1 MSPRALAGGDTQRS
15 AVLVRQDL
23 QVASETVVF
32 VGKPA
37 NSLMGV
43 AVAARVI
50 IVTGV
55 GDFSSGN
62 TISVDKHAIQTQ
74 AQLTRFFLI
83 L

>member
-1 MSPRALAGGDTQRS
+1 
-15 AVLVRQDL
+15 
-23 QVASETVVF
+23 
-32 VGKPA
+32 
-37 NSLMGV
+37 MGV